1 MATLLIL
8 KADKKKAA
16 VGRRYVATHTQLS
29 DTTTNLT
36 R

>member
-1 MATLLIL
+1 MATFLIL

-16 VGRRYVATHTQLS
+16 VGRRYVATHTQIS
-29 DTTTNLT
+29 DITTDMT